1 MDFNLKL
8 QEKLSF
14 KRAVSAIGGAAGISV
29 ANLFISLLMISKT
42 SQVEYGV
49 FALLL
54 VIQSLANG
62 FSNALLNSPLL
73 IVLTGHDEEKAETIY
88 AYHKLNFLYCLLV
101 ASIQFVISY
110 ALLHDIQ
117 VSALFLFLA
126 FFSTFRWF
134 GRAFLNNCGNN
145 RTVVNSDFIY
155 TVLIVTCTCLLI
167 YFNVFFLVSVL
178 TVMLLSNLGSSL
190 LFGGDFMFESAKGI
204 NCGHIAKAKKG
215 FLTQG
220 RFAAVGVLSAEATSN
235 SHAYIVTFLFGP
247 AAFAT
252 IAAANLL
259 FRPLDVIFSTLTQI
273 ERPRIRRLIAEEK
286 HLAVHSSVKK
296 ILCFS
301 GAVWVAVLVLGAFVN
316 SLVIER
322 FFTDD
327 NEIISFETAFYF
339 FLVIYF
345 FRILRNPLSIYLQ
358 SSDNFRLLSTASL
371 RSGLLTVTLVL
382 VIAYWVGSVESLL
395 GVICG
400 EALLLLTLYIFYRK
414 RMANV

>member
-8 QEKLSF
+8 QEKLSY
-14 KRAVSAIGGAAGISV
+14 KRAASAIGGAAGISV
-29 ANLFISLLMISKT
+29 SNLFISLLMISKT

-73 IVLTGHDEEKAETIY
+73 IVITGHDEDKKETIY
-88 AYHKLNFLYCLLV
+88 AYHKLNFLYCLFV
-101 ASIQFVISY
+101 ASIQFIISY
-110 ALLHDIQ
+110 ELLHDIQ

-145 RTVVNSDFIY
+145 KTVVNSDFTY
-155 TVLIVTCTCLLI
+155 TVLMVVCTCLLL
-167 YFNVFFLVSVL
+167 YFNIFFLVGVL
-178 TVMLLSNLGSSL
+178 TVMLLSNLGATL
-190 LFGGDFMFESAKGI
+190 LFNGAFMFESAKGI
-204 NCGHIAKAKKG
+204 RCGHIDKAKNG

-220 RFAAVGVLSAEATSN
+220 RFAAVGVISAEATSN

-286 HLAVHSSVKK
+286 HLAVHLSIKK

-301 GAVWVAVLVLGAFVN
+301 SAAWVVVFVLGFFVN
-316 SLVIER
+316 DFVIER
-322 FFTDD
+322 FFTAD
-327 NEIISFETAFYF
+327 NEIINFEKAFYL
-339 FLVIYF
+339 FLVVYF
-345 FRILRNPLSIYLQ
+345 LRVLRNPLSIYLQ
-358 SSDNFRLLSTASL
+358 SSDNFRLLSSASL

-382 VIAYWVGSVESLL
+382 FVAFWMGSVESLL

-400 EALLLLTLYIFYRK
+400 EVLLLLTLYIFYRK